1 MSSTVRKQPMR
12 LSAVFS
18 QMIAECP
25 AQIAAYGNCI
35 KNNLSHL
42 QKDVCAK
49 EFDVM
54 KQCSERVITRMR
66 KR

>member
-1 MSSTVRKQPMR
+1 
-12 LSAVFS
+12 
-18 QMIAECP
+18 MIVECP

-42 QKDVCAK
+42 QKDVCAR

-54 KQCSERVITRMR
+54 KQCSERVITHMR